1 MVKRYPGTCRTDRC
15 RWAAR
20 WSPGGPTAQATVPA
34 TKAGRLHHR
43 STCAHRP
50 ISVRGASHRSLA
62 WATHKGG
69 RSGDRAAA
77 LRPPDL
83 LRITRGVDRVT
94 RQGVGRTGC
103 GLRDPRT
110 PCRGGISRSWRTFHG
125 QGEHLLRSHPYGR
138 KRELLELPGAA
149 DRLRSRRGRTGRLI
163 ENPEPGSPSTNQ
175 VRESVLSSPSR
186 SQEPSGCSAKA
197 LIRPSPKLPT
207 SRSPLNR
214 PKPAGAGAIP
224 QGALSWPWVAI
235 RVIRF

>member
-1 MVKRYPGTCRTDRC
+1 MLDSVSGRRRTPPRDTRHCAQKGTAKTRMVKRYPGTCRTDRC

-20 WSPGGPTAQATVPA
+20 WSPGGPSAQATVPA

-62 WATHKGG
+62 WATHQGG

-125 QGEHLLRSHPYGR
+125 QGERLLRSHPYGR

-163 ENPEPGSPSTNQ
+163 ENPRTWFAFDEPGSR
-175 VRESVLSSPSR
+175 VRAQFAVIDPN
-186 SQEPSGCSAKA
+186 
-197 LIRPSPKLPT
+197 RPSA
-207 SRSPLNR
+207 SSFG
-214 PKPAGAGAIP
+214 PAAK
-224 QGALSWPWVAI
+224 
-235 RVIRF
+235 